1 MAESA
6 VLEPVDTGV
15 NASEWGRMTPKQQQ
29 AEVDQGVAQAREDRI
44 DSAIASGAYT
54 PPPKE
59 EEEEEGEPAK
69 TTTEQSVGGDET
81 PAADDAAPA
90 GEGEAEDDDA
100 AEWLDDDTR
109 NFATTMGLTDDEL
122 AEFGSREE
130 LDRVMRIIDR
140 KAYEAGKTPPP
151 PPIKPIEK
159 QPVQQEKQPVVEG
172 DPFADLSRYKLG
184 EQFDEDAANPINR
197 FVELAAAS
205 FRDLQT
211 RLTQFEQRD
220 QQRSA
225 DDLRRQAVAS
235 LHSLGN
241 TEFFGKPG
249 EKPTKEQV
257 ANIEKAIDAH
267 FVHARGL
274 LATGR
279 QAAPTP
285 AFLRAA
291 VHLAFGDQLSKQQQR
306 QLTEKLRKQSHKI
319 TGGGSG
325 KALPKS
331 TGDRVKD
338 LAADSELDAL
348 FTGLVKE
355 NRG

>member
-6 VLEPVDTGV
+6 VLEPVDTGA
-15 NASEWGRMTPKQQQ
+15 NASEWGRMTPEQRE
-29 AEVDQGVAQAREDRI
+29 AEVDQGVEQAREARI
-44 DSAIASGAYT
+44 DGAIASGEYR
-54 PPPKE
+54 PPVAEKPE
-59 EEEEEGEPAK
+59 PEPAK
-69 TTTEQSVGGDET
+69 TTTEQSAGGDET
-81 PAADDAAPA
+81 PAAGDAAPA
-90 GEGEAEDDDA
+90 GEGEAEGAGA

-109 NFATTMGLTDDEL
+109 DFAATMGLTDDEL

-130 LDRVMRIIDR
+130 LDRAMRIIDR
-140 KAYEAGKTPPP
+140 KAYEAGKAPPP
-151 PPIKPIEK
+151 SPTKPIEK
-159 QPVQQEKQPVVEG
+159 QPVQQEKQPVVVEG
-172 DPFADLSRYKLG
+172 DPFADLSLYKLG
-184 EQFDEDAANPINR
+184 EQFDEDAAKPINR
-197 FVELAAAS
+197 FVDLAATA
-205 FRDLQT
+205 FRDLQN

-220 QQRSA
+220 QQRAA

-285 AFLRAA
+285 AFLKAA

-306 QLTEKLRKQSHKI
+306 QLTEKLRKQSYKI

-325 KALPKS
+325 KALLRS
-331 TGDRVKD
+331 TGDRAKD
-338 LAADSELDAL
+338 LAADPELDAL
-348 FTGLVKE
+348 FSGLVKE
-355 NRG
+355 ARG